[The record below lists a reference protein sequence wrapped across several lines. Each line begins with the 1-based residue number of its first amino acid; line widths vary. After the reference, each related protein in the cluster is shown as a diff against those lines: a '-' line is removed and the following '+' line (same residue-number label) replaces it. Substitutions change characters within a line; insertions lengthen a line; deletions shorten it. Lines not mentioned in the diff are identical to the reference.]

1 MQVRAQLNYLRM
13 SPRKV
18 RLVADLVRGRTV
30 SDARAQ
36 LAATVRGATA
46 PLRKLLTSAV
56 ANAKHGFSLDEAN
69 LYIAEIRVDGGP
81 TLKRSRPR
89 SRGMTHP
96 IGKRTSHVTIVLG
109 ERIPTRRRAAPSAAA
124 AATQPGADVALAD
137 VPAAER
143 PGRER
148 RTLREVTRDGEPA
161 PPRRRIGDLGR
172 RIFRRKAI

>member
-18 RLVADLVRGRTV
+18 RLVADLLRGRSV
-30 SDARAQ
+30 PDAQAQ
-36 LAATVRGATA
+36 LAAAVRGATV

-56 ANAKHGFSLDEAN
+56 ANAKHGFSLEEAN

-89 SRGMTHP
+89 SRGMVHP

-109 ERIPTRRRAAPSAAA
+109 ERIQTRRRATRAAA
-124 AATQPGADVALAD
+124 AAAKQPAADVAPAD
-137 VPAAER
+137 VPPAGE
-143 PGRER
+143 PSRER
-148 RTLREVTRDGEPA
+148 RTLREVAREQHPA
-161 PPRRRIGDLGR
+161 SRRQRIGDLGR